1 MDKDHCVRCDHRP
14 VLSRRGAMQA
24 VIGSALAHFFLSMK
38 GSQVMAD
45 TRKGRGKQGDF
56 GFLSGEWRI
65 KNRRKKA
72 GTDQWDE
79 FEGEATVWGFL
90 DGLGSLEELRIPARD
105 FAGMGLRLL
114 NIENG
119 FWNDFWVNAKSPVLT
134 TPGLEGEFKDGVGTF
149 TAKEQEGQQVLLVRG
164 IWDEIT
170 PDSCRW
176 YQSVSKDEGQTW
188 EDNWIMRWQ
197 RST

>member
-1 MDKDHCVRCDHRP
+1 MNSVHWLGNDHWP
-14 VLSRRGAMQA
+14 SLSRRGAMQA
-24 VIGSALAHFFLSMK
+24 VVGSALAQFFLSMK

-45 TRKGRGKQGDF
+45 TRKGRGKRGDF

-149 TAKEQEGQQVLLVRG
+149 TVKEEEGQQVLLVRG
-164 IWDEIT
+164 VWDEIT
-170 PDSCRW
+170 ADSCRW